1 MHLFTLSVIT
11 GLCLWPMI
19 GSAELYK
26 WTDEQ
31 GNLHITDAP
40 PFELQKRSGLP
51 VRPTPRPTLPK
62 KATGKP
68 AMPELPRAEVYP
80 VPEQSVVPSSLRDT
94 VVQQSIDGLSPNQAT
109 FTSGWQTFDG
119 PPVVAKA
126 PVQRWKDERGIEHF
140 VDVLPTVK
148 ASTGVEAMRNK
159 YRSKAQ

>member
-1 MHLFTLSVIT
+1 
-11 GLCLWPMI
+11 
-19 GSAELYK
+19 
-26 WTDEQ
+26 
-31 GNLHITDAP
+31 
-40 PFELQKRSGLP
+40 
-51 VRPTPRPTLPK
+51 
-62 KATGKP
+62 
-68 AMPELPRAEVYP
+68 
-80 VPEQSVVPSSLRDT
+80 VPSSLRDT